1 MLPIPDSQYGIRRLK
16 GFDMALVSL
25 KGALDKILKEYKLS
39 KDLEA
44 YRVFTDWG
52 SLVGDR
58 LAGHAK
64 PVRIND
70 GILYIE
76 VDDPLWLVQ
85 IKYMKGIILQKIDSG
100 IKKGAL
106 KDLRFFLKSI

>member
-1 MLPIPDSQYGIRRLK
+1 MLPLPDFRFGIGSSK

-25 KGALDKILKEYKLS
+25 KGALDKILREYKLS
-39 KDLEA
+39 NDLEA
-44 YRVFTDWG
+44 YRVFTDWRD
-52 SLVGDR
+52 LVGDR

-70 GILYIE
+70 GILYVE

-85 IKYMKGIILQKIDSG
+85 IKYMKGSILQKIDSG

-106 KDLRFFLKSI
+106 KDLRFFLKSM